1 MKKINKLTLEQEKL
15 IPICRDKWIQIGLKT
30 GESDFN
36 TFEKNIKLAYEK
48 ANIKFPDKI
57 IRVQSPIVGAIASSI
72 SDRILNNIPFILFSI
87 NDKNKKIN
95 ITSHA
100 VGDAVRDAVGGTVQD
115 ALRGAVGGA
124 VGDAVGG
131 AVGNAVRD
139 AVEDALEDAVGNA
152 VRGAVGGAVGDAVGG
167 AVEDAV
173 EDAVRGAVG
182 GVVGGAVGDA
192 VGDAV
197 EDAVRSAVGDAVGDA
212 LGDAVR
218 SAVRGAVG
226 DAVEDAVRGAVEDA
240 VRGAVRGAVGGA
252 VRDAVRGA
260 LGGAVVK
267 LITKTK
273 LTFHNWLGGQ
283 FWVGGWYWG
292 NAFSSYFIDYC
303 KLEVSDDIRERFEIY
318 KALNSS
324 VNYIWCNKDFVMVCE
339 RPKSINLNLSG
350 QLHSITE
357 HSIEYPDGWGI
368 YSFNGITIS
377 NSLFDKLINKKY
389 TFKEWTKEKNEET
402 KSLVLAFYEEKFGG
416 EFVFNFLSKNLKEIN
431 TFVDKKEAKYL
442 KNTKGMNVGVYTLFK
457 GDINNMDIA
466 YVRCYCPST
475 DRMFFLGVHPD
486 INNAKDAIASLCQI
500 PVKLKDSLI
509 SISRQGEMFSFNF
522 NDYGTQL
529 LKNKMLTKE
538 DFLNVE
544 SLKGNEYFNKIKFE
558 Y

>member
-100 VGDAVRDAVGGTVQD
+100 VRGTV
-115 ALRGAVGGA
+115 RGA
-124 VGDAVGG
+124 VGDAVEE
-131 AVGNAVRD
+131 AVGRAVVD
-139 AVEDALEDAVGNA
+139 AVE
-152 VRGAVGGAVGDAVGG
+152 G
-167 AVEDAV
+167 AVEDVV
-173 EDAVRGAVG
+173 ED
-182 GVVGGAVGDA
+182 VVEG
-192 VGDAV
+192 
-197 EDAVRSAVGDAVGDA
+197 
-212 LGDAVR
+212 
-218 SAVRGAVG
+218 AVRGAVG
-226 DAVEDAVRGAVEDA
+226 DAVGRAVGDAVEDAARGTVRGAVEDAVGGTVEDAVGGTVVDAVGGAVGSAVRYAVGSAVRGAVEDA
-240 VRGAVRGAVGGA
+240 VGSTVGRAIGSTVRGAVEDTVGRA
-252 VRDAVRGA
+252 VGD
-260 LGGAVVK
+260 AVVK

-457 GDINNMDIA
+457 GHINNMDIA

-475 DRMFFLGVHPD
+475 DRMFFLSVEPTYND
-486 INNAKDAIASLCQI
+486 AKNAIASLCQI
-500 PVKLKDSLI
+500 PNQLKHNLI
-509 SISRQGEMFSFNF
+509 SISRQGECFSFNF
-522 NDYGTQL
+522 DDKGTIL
-529 LKNKMLTKE
+529 LKENKINFSDVISLTGE
-538 DFLNVE
+538 
-544 SLKGNEYFNKIKFE
+544 EYFNKMKWE

>member
-100 VGDAVRDAVGGTVQD
+100 VGGTVRGTVRVAVGDAAGDAVRGAVEDAVGGAVRGAVEDAVVGAVEDAVGGTVED
-115 ALRGAVGGA
+115 AVGGAVGGAVRGAVGVAVGGA
-124 VGDAVGG
+124 VGDAV
-131 AVGNAVRD
+131 
-139 AVEDALEDAVGNA
+139 EDAVGGV
-152 VRGAVGGAVGDAVGG
+152 VRGAVVGAVGDAAG
-167 AVEDAV
+167 
-173 EDAVRGAVG
+173 
-182 GVVGGAVGDA
+182 
-192 VGDAV
+192 
-197 EDAVRSAVGDAVGDA
+197 
-212 LGDAVR
+212 
-218 SAVRGAVG
+218 
-226 DAVEDAVRGAVEDA
+226 DAVRGAVEDA
-240 VRGAVRGAVGGA
+240 VRGAVRGAVGGTVEDA
-252 VRDAVRGA
+252 VVDAVRGA
-260 LGGAVVK
+260 VEDAVGGAVRGAVRGAVEDAVGGAVVK

-283 FWVGGWYWG
+283 YWVGGWYWG

-457 GDINNMDIA
+457 GHINNMDIA

-509 SISRQGEMFSFNF
+509 SISRQGECFSFNF
-522 NDYGTQL
+522 DKTGTELIKNGEVDFKDVVSLSGKDYF
-529 LKNKMLTKE
+529 K
-538 DFLNVE
+538 
-544 SLKGNEYFNKIKFE
+544 KIKWE